1 MPYYLL
7 RLARALLL
15 VVTSTFN
22 PRAITDGDPVKQR
35 ILIVDDEEIIGETL
49 QTYLQS
55 SGFEVVTKMTAKDI
69 VPILG
74 DSVFNLVILDLALA
88 DADGL
93 EVLEIVKHKYPSL
106 PVLILTGMGYD
117 DELMKE
123 AMRLRADGYMSKT
136 VALPQLLSEIRRIL
150 RGPFVGH
157 KVGV

>member
-1 MPYYLL
+1 M
-7 RLARALLL
+7 
-15 VVTSTFN
+15 
-22 PRAITDGDPVKQR
+22 KQR
-35 ILIVDDEEIIGETL
+35 ILVVDDEEIIGETL
-49 QTYLQS
+49 QSYLQTC
-55 SGFEVVTKMTAKDI
+55 GFEVVTKMTAEEI

-74 DSVFNLVILDLALA
+74 DSVFHLVILDLALA

-93 EVLEIVKHKYPSL
+93 EVLDVIKHKYPQV

-150 RGPFVGH
+150 RGPALAVN
-157 KVGV
+157 KVGA